1 MHKDFASCNSEAIIE
16 LVKKDL
22 ATYNLHIS
30 RLMGLSTNGASV
42 MVGMNNGVAAKL
54 RQRNSKL
61 LNMHCVC
68 HQLAL
73 AWTDT
78 CQELKYIRE
87 VEDVL
92 RQLWYYF
99 HNSPNRMA
107 CFPKCQIELRKDQLN
122 HIERTKKLLAK
133 RLKKACQTR
142 RPNFLCFCLSATAL
156 QSYEAILLSP
166 QEIDDVTA
174 IDLISK
180 LKQVKF
186 IGALYIVNAI
196 LTVIASLSR
205 QFLKLVIFT
214 FP

>member
-1 MHKDFASCNSEAIIE
+1 MKLQTTVSSQLILFIQFWDQENSSVTTMFLSSQNAQEDFASCNSEAIIE

-22 ATYNLHIS
+22 AAYNLHIS
-30 RLMGLSTNGASV
+30 RLMGLSTDGASV
-42 MVGMNNGVAAKL
+42 MVGKNNGVAAKL

-68 HQLAL
+68 HRLAL

-142 RPNFLCFCLSATAL
+142 RPNFLTRGYAKHRNGF
-156 QSYEAILLSP
+156 LLGLRYAN
-166 QEIDDVTA
+166 V
-174 IDLISK
+174 
-180 LKQVKF
+180 
-186 IGALYIVNAI
+186 
-196 LTVIASLSR
+196 SLAHSG
-205 QFLKLVIFT
+205 VESS
-214 FP
+214 